1 MLKATEALHCSHQ
14 AGLLGI
20 ACMYQSLQDS
30 GPWVLIDVSGLQSFC
45 RKFVWHREC
54 LWPEELPEACMLVLA
69 GEDDLVP
76 SALVKDM
83 LHIMNHPCEVSWA
96 HSALC
101 LSPTLTYD
109 GCPQAIPAP
118 GASAGFVLSPH
129 CIVWR

>member
-1 MLKATEALHCSHQ
+1 MLK
-14 AGLLGI
+14 I
-20 ACMYQSLQDS
+20 
-30 GPWVLIDVSGLQSFC
+30 VLGLQSFC

-96 HSALC
+96 HFAVRLRFTLPHVKCQEVISA
-101 LSPTLTYD
+101 SY
-109 GCPQAIPAP
+109 
-118 GASAGFVLSPH
+118 ASADSGLS
-129 CIVWR
+129 

>member
-1 MLKATEALHCSHQ
+1 M
-14 AGLLGI
+14 
-20 ACMYQSLQDS
+20 
-30 GPWVLIDVSGLQSFC
+30 GLQSFC

-83 LHIMNHPCEVSWA
+83 LHIMNHPCEVSRA
-96 HSALC
+96 HPLRC
-101 LSPTLTYD
+101 LRLTLTCV
-109 GCPQAIPAP
+109 GCPNVIPGP
-118 GASAGFVLSPH
+118 GASVVFVLSSR